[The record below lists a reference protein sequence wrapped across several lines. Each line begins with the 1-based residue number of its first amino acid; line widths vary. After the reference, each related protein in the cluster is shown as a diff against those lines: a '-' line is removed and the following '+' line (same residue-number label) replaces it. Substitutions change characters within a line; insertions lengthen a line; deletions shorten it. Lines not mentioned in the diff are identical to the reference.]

1 MANDELEVQFTN
13 TGVSVSYSYSHL
25 QFMTRSPFVV
35 VVCLFFTSTGLKYLS
50 FFLFFLFPLH
60 QIPVLCILL
69 EIVLFV
75 YGFSAH
81 TRNKYNKAEKL
92 RQAHVNYNKF
102 NCYII
107 NDHNKKLPLV
117 WWLKFLNWIELCTI
131 CSKVRNQEY
140 LFENIVEFTI
150 IITDG

>member
-13 TGVSVSYSYSHL
+13 TGVSVSYSYSHA

-35 VVCLFFTSTGLKYLS
+35 VVVVFTSTGLKYLS
-50 FFLFFLFPLH
+50 FFLFPLH

-69 EIVLFV
+69 EIILFV

-107 NDHNKKLPLV
+107 NDRNKKLPLV
-117 WWLKFLNWIELCTI
+117 
-131 CSKVRNQEY
+131 
-140 LFENIVEFTI
+140 
-150 IITDG
+150 